1 MFSWQLKLDF
11 TNVFG
16 QFSLVKQKFSYQF
29 EKWIRKTSFTLS
41 NNFGY
46 NTCFHSLHSFLKYL
60 IVKPLGMQI
69 ILDQIQSFGI
79 KMYVVKILKN
89 LELLIHSLKF
99 STFVLINTFLIQIE
113 PLYFIV
119 TMFSIFDYFVKC
131 YFGLGWNLA
140 KLHDFVDRILVSI
153 LSKLN

>member
-1 MFSWQLKLDF
+1 MFLINLKKWLMNKENIF
-11 TNVFG
+11 L
-16 QFSLVKQKFSYQF
+16 FS
-29 EKWIRKTSFTLS
+29 I
-41 NNFGY
+41 GY
-46 NTCFHSLHSFLKYL
+46 NKVFSQLTFF
-60 IVKPLGMQI
+60 
-69 ILDQIQSFGI
+69 F
-79 KMYVVKILKN
+79 KIFDGKTFRYANNSWTDSVIWNQNVSSENSQN

-99 STFVLINTFLIQIE
+99 SIFVLINTFLIQIE

-140 KLHDFVDRILVSI
+140 KLHDFVDKILVSI